1 MSMKAL
7 QWVYSQPV
15 LQAFD
20 ALPSRNGHRA
30 LAHAVLARL
39 SDSANGRAMAFAS
52 YDSLARDC
60 CISRRAAVAAIKSLV
75 NLGLVQIQIRGIPGK
90 RGGRTANAY
99 RLSLEPEVDQAHFGT
114 EGFKV
119 HQAHFE
125 SEYTKEIQSASGAPI
140 PSVISPIKKEKSTN
154 GGREEES
161 ESKTDIDENRRR
173 EVEEIL
179 KSAAAQMRKL

>member
-39 SDSANGRAMAFAS
+39 SDCANGKNMAFAS

-75 NLGLVQIQIRGIPGK
+75 NLGLVQVQIRGILGK

-99 RLSLEPEVDQAHFGT
+99 RLRLEPEVDQAHF
-114 EGFKV
+114 
-119 HQAHFE
+119 E
-125 SEYTKEIQSASGAPI
+125 SEHIEEIQSASGAPI
-140 PSVISPIKKEKSTN
+140 PSVNPIEKEEATQS
-154 GGREEES
+154 GREEES
-161 ESKTDIDENRRR
+161 KSKTDIDKNRRR

-179 KSAAAQMRKL
+179 KSAAARMRRL

>member
-1 MSMKAL
+1 MSIKAL

-39 SDSANGRAMAFAS
+39 SECANGKDMAFAS
-52 YDSLARDC
+52 YDSLARNC

-75 NLGLVQIQIRGIPGK
+75 NLGLVQVQIRGIPGK

-114 EGFKV
+114 KEFKA
-119 HQAHFE
+119 HQTHFE
-125 SEYTKEIQSASGAPI
+125 SGHMEEIQSASGAPM
-140 PSVISPIKKEKSTN
+140 PSVNPTEKEEATQS
-154 GGREEES
+154 GREEES
-161 ESKTDIDENRRR
+161 KSKTDIDKNRR

-179 KSAAAQMRKL
+179 KSAAARMRRL

>member
-39 SDSANGRAMAFAS
+39 SDSANGKDMAFAS

-75 NLGLVQIQIRGIPGK
+75 NLGLVQIQVRGIPGK
-90 RGGRTANAY
+90 RGGRTGNAY
-99 RLSLEPEVDQAHFGT
+99 RLSLES
-114 EGFKV
+114 KV
-119 HQAHFE
+119 HQAHFGTKEFKVHRTHFE
-125 SEYTKEIQSASGAPI
+125 SGHMEEIQSASDAPI
-140 PSVISPIKKEKSTN
+140 PCLKSIEKEEATKS
-154 GGREEES
+154 GWEEES
-161 ESKTDIDENRRR
+161 KSKTDIDKNRRR

-179 KSAAAQMRKL
+179 KSAAARMRRL

>member
-39 SDSANGRAMAFAS
+39 SDSANEKDMAFAS

-60 CISRRAAVAAIKSLV
+60 CISRRTAVAAIKSLV
-75 NLGLVQIQIRGIPGK
+75 NLSLVQVQIRGIPGK

-99 RLSLEPEVDQAHFGT
+99 RLSLEPEV
-114 EGFKV
+114 

-125 SEYTKEIQSASGAPI
+125 SGHKGIQSASGASI
-140 PSVISPIKKEKSTN
+140 PSVNPVKKEKTTK
-154 GGREEES
+154 GDPKEES
-161 ESKTDIDENRRR
+161 EPKTDIDENRRR

-179 KSAAAQMRKL
+179 KSAATRMRRL

>member
-20 ALPSRNGHRA
+20 VLPSRNGHRA
-30 LAHAVLARL
+30 LAHVVLARL
-39 SDSANGRAMAFAS
+39 SESANGKDMAFAS

-75 NLGLVQIQIRGIPGK
+75 NLGLVQVQIRGIPGK

-99 RLSLEPEVDQAHFGT
+99 RLSLEPEVHQAHLGT
-114 EGFKV
+114 EGFKT
-119 HQAHFE
+119 HQTHFE
-125 SEYTKEIQSASGAPI
+125 SGHMEEIQSASGVPI
-140 PSVISPIKKEKSTN
+140 PSVNPIEKEEATKS
-154 GGREEES
+154 GQEEES
-161 ESKTDIDENRRR
+161 KSKTDIDKNRRR

-179 KSAAAQMRKL
+179 KSAAARMRRL

>member
-1 MSMKAL
+1 MSTKAL

-20 ALPSRNGHRA
+20 ALSSRNGHRA

-39 SDSANGRAMAFAS
+39 SDSANGKDMAFAS

-75 NLGLVQIQIRGIPGK
+75 NLGLVRIQIRGIPGK

-99 RLSLEPEVDQAHFGT
+99 RLSLEPEVHQAHFGT

-119 HQAHFE
+119 RPVHFE
-125 SEYTKEIQSASGAPI
+125 PEHMEEIQSAPGALI
-140 PSVISPIKKEKSTN
+140 PSVNPIEKEEATK

-161 ESKTDIDENRRR
+161 KPKTDIDENRRR
-173 EVEEIL
+173 GVEEIL
-179 KSAAAQMRKL
+179 KSAAARIRRL